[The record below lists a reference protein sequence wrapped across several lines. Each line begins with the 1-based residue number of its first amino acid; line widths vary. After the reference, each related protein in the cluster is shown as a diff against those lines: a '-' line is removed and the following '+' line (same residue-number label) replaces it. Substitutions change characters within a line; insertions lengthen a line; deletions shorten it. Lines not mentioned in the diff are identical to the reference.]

1 MTQGINKLYY
11 ITHIDNIPSILKLGI
26 LSHRLIEES
35 KVKIFS
41 FFKKKVKYTS
51 IYNEEIIS
59 LRKNRKTAD
68 NRSLWQY
75 ANLYFQPRNPMLYRV
90 VCEQSAENLAVL
102 GIDIKIVKLD
112 GVFVSIGNAACME
125 SDLLTVSE
133 SKQAIRQLKDILNCD
148 WWKDEDGSKRKIMAE
163 CLVPEKVPPNYI
175 NEIYVSNDKIAQKIK
190 KSFSNEIQVIPEPK
204 MFFNNPI
211 VVKLTPNLSV
221 FKGDMFSSRLHT
233 LTVSV
238 NIVGI
243 MGKGLAS
250 RAKYQFPDVYVYYQD
265 LCRNKRLLMGKPF
278 LYKRETS
285 LDYILADEPTTLK
298 NINGV
303 TWFLLFP
310 TKKHWRENA
319 DFAAIEQGMQWLKA
333 KYKEE
338 KIESLA
344 IPALGCGL
352 GKLDWKDVGPML
364 CKYLKT
370 FDIPIQLYIPSERE
384 IPEEYLKKE
393 FLLSLV

>member
-1 MTQGINKLYY
+1 MLTGKQLFY
-11 ITHIDNIPSILKLGI
+11 ITHINNLPSILQQGI
-26 LSHRLIEES
+26 LSHNIIE
-35 KVKIFS
+35 KQKINFT
-41 FFKKKVKYTS
+41 K
-51 IYNEEIIS
+51 IYDEEIVS
-59 LRKNRKTAD
+59 KRKDIRITNNK
-68 NRSLWQY
+68 SLWEY
-75 ANLYFQPRNPMLYRV
+75 ANLYFQSRNPMLYRV
-90 VCEQSAENLAVL
+90 VHEQSAEKIAVLAV
-102 GIDIKIVKLD
+102 DWHVVKLP
-112 GVFVSIGNAACME
+112 GVFITNGNAANFE
-125 SDLLTVSE
+125 TDIITSGQDYWKIFT
-133 SKQAIRQLKDILNCD
+133 QLKNVFNSEF
-148 WWKDEDGSKRKIMAE
+148 WNAEDGSKRKVMAE
-163 CLVPEKVPPNYI
+163 CLIPDKISPNYI
-175 NEIYVSNDKIAQKIK
+175 KEIYVVNDKVAGEIKQKIPNDI
-190 KSFSNEIQVIPEPK
+190 SVIPEPN
-204 MFFNNPI
+204 MFFSNPFI
-211 VVKLTPNLSV
+211 VQLSNNLSI
-221 FKGDMFSSRLHT
+221 FRGDMFFSKMHT

-303 TWFLLFP
+303 TWFFLFP

-364 CKYLKT
+364 CKYLET
-370 FDIPIQLYIPSERE
+370 FDIPIQLYIPSERK

-393 FLLSLV
+393 FLLRLV

>member
-1 MTQGINKLYY
+1 MLTGKQLFY
-11 ITHIDNIPSILKLGI
+11 ITHINNLPSILQQGI
-26 LSHRLIEES
+26 LSHNIIEQQ
-35 KVKIFS
+35 KINFT
-41 FFKKKVKYTS
+41 K
-51 IYNEEIIS
+51 IYDEEIVS
-59 LRKNRKTAD
+59 KRKDRRITNNK
-68 NRSLWQY
+68 SLWEY
-75 ANLYFQPRNPMLYRV
+75 ANLYFQSRNPMLYRV
-90 VCEQSAENLAVL
+90 VHEQSAEKIAVLAV
-102 GIDIKIVKLD
+102 DWHVVKLP
-112 GVFVSIGNAACME
+112 GVFITNGNAANFE
-125 SDLLTVSE
+125 TDIITSGQDYWKIFT
-133 SKQAIRQLKDILNCD
+133 QLKNIFNSEF
-148 WWKDEDGSKRKIMAE
+148 WNAEDGSKRKVMAE
-163 CLVPEKVPPNYI
+163 CLIPDKISPNYI
-175 NEIYVSNDKIAQKIK
+175 KEIYVVNDKVAGEIKQKIPNDI
-190 KSFSNEIQVIPEPK
+190 SVIPEPN
-204 MFFNNPI
+204 MFFSNPYI
-211 VVKLTPNLSV
+211 VQLSNNLSI
-221 FKGDMFSSRLHT
+221 FRGDMFFSKMHT

-370 FDIPIQLYIPSERE
+370 FDIPIQLYIPSERK

-393 FLLSLV
+393 YLLSSV

>member
-1 MTQGINKLYY
+1 
-11 ITHIDNIPSILKLGI
+11 
-26 LSHRLIEES
+26 
-35 KVKIFS
+35 
-41 FFKKKVKYTS
+41 
-51 IYNEEIIS
+51 
-59 LRKNRKTAD
+59 
-68 NRSLWQY
+68 
-75 ANLYFQPRNPMLYRV
+75 
-90 VCEQSAENLAVL
+90 
-102 GIDIKIVKLD
+102 
-112 GVFVSIGNAACME
+112 
-125 SDLLTVSE
+125 
-133 SKQAIRQLKDILNCD
+133 
-148 WWKDEDGSKRKIMAE
+148 MAE
-163 CLVPEKVPPNYI
+163 CLIPDKISPNYI
-175 NEIYVSNDKIAQKIK
+175 KEIYVVNDKVAGEIKQKIPNDI
-190 KSFSNEIQVIPEPK
+190 SVIPEPN
-204 MFFNNPI
+204 MFFSNPYI
-211 VVKLTPNLSV
+211 VQLSNNLSI
-221 FKGDMFSSRLHT
+221 FRGDMFFSKMHT

-285 LDYILADEPTTLK
+285 LDYLLADEPTTLK

-370 FDIPIQLYIPSERE
+370 FDIPIQLYIPSERK

-393 FLLSLV
+393 YLLSSV

>member
-1 MTQGINKLYY
+1 MLTGKQLFY
-11 ITHIDNIPSILKLGI
+11 ITHINNLPSILQQGI
-26 LSHRLIEES
+26 LSHNIIEQQ
-35 KVKIFS
+35 KINFT
-41 FFKKKVKYTS
+41 K
-51 IYNEEIIS
+51 IYDEEIVS
-59 LRKNRKTAD
+59 KRKDRRITNNK
-68 NRSLWQY
+68 SLWEY
-75 ANLYFQPRNPMLYRV
+75 ANLYFQSRNPMLYRV
-90 VCEQSAENLAVL
+90 VHEQSAEKIAVLAV
-102 GIDIKIVKLD
+102 DWHVVKLP
-112 GVFVSIGNAACME
+112 GVFITNGNAANFE
-125 SDLLTVSE
+125 TDIITSGQDYWKIFT
-133 SKQAIRQLKDILNCD
+133 QLKNILNSEF
-148 WWKDEDGSKRKIMAE
+148 WNAEDGSKRKVMAE
-163 CLVPEKVPPNYI
+163 CLIPDKISPNYI
-175 NEIYVSNDKIAQKIK
+175 KEIYVVNDKVAGEIKQKIPNDI
-190 KSFSNEIQVIPEPK
+190 SVIPEPN
-204 MFFNNPI
+204 MFFSNPYI
-211 VVKLTPNLSV
+211 VQLSNNLSI
-221 FKGDMFSSRLHT
+221 FRGDMFFSKMHT

-285 LDYILADEPTTLK
+285 LDYLLADEPTTLK

-370 FDIPIQLYIPSERE
+370 FDIPIQLYIPSERK

-393 FLLSLV
+393 YLLSSV